1 MFRAKT
7 PLQKKIRA
15 RKWQKR
21 KQWFSDN
28 IATKENLMLFAECFT
43 CFAMFAFLYVL
54 YIVAAIFL
62 Q

>member
-1 MFRAKT
+1 MFRAKI

-28 IATKENLMLFAECFT
+28 IATKEDLILFAECF
-43 CFAMFAFLYVL
+43 AMFASLYVFYVVSAL
-54 YIVAAIFL
+54 FL